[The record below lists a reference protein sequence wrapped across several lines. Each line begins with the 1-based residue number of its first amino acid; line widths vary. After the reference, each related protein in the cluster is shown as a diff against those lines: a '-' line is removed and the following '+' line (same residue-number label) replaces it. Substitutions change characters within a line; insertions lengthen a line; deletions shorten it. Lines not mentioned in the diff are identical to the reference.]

1 MAIAAD
7 VEAMFHQVR
16 VSPED
21 ADSLRFYW
29 KEDIFSDDP
38 PDTLQILM
46 HVFGA
51 RDSPACANYA
61 LKRIARDN
69 QEEFPAET
77 YETVVKNFYV
87 DDLLKSVHSVDAATK
102 LAKDLIAMLK
112 GSGFK
117 LTKFL
122 SNCEEVLKA
131 LPQSYV
137 AASAILDLDVEQL
150 ERALGIMWDTIND
163 VFTFVSKVKANEPTK
178 LGILSTSSSLFDP
191 LGFLA
196 PFLLVAR
203 LLIQDLWRL
212 GYDWDRVIDGKLLE
226 IWEKWLEGVKLV
238 PEIKLS
244 RRYLTSDETVQSIQL
259 HVFCDASEKAYGC
272 VAYLRFTLK
281 SGTHT
286 CAFVMAKSRLAPLK
300 TITLPRLELNA
311 ARIGARLSRLIVH
324 EVDLPIEKVV
334 YWSDSTIVLQYI
346 NNKTKRVKVF
356 VGNRVSDVLEL
367 SNRKQWKH
375 IKGSDNPADVVSRG
389 VIDPRK
395 LMDGNYFRGPPFLYT
410 DEDSWVVME
419 VALQLH
425 GCKKL
430 LYWQTD
436 PTHLI

>member
-1 MAIAAD
+1 MAKSVPRQIVSESTNLALQSLWEEEESSPSVYFQMVSDDSERRLHEAVERFWQQENIGILPEKEVVMSQEDHDAIDVLEEDTIKLKDGRYQVPMLWSKKKPKLQSNRTGALKRWMLLQKRLRRDSSMFQMMNKVIQGYLQEDPPYARKMSREEEKQSSPTTWYLPIHPVIHPNKPGKVRVVNDAAAVFDNESLNSNLITGPDLLSSLAGVLLRFRIGAVAVAAD

-16 VSPED
+16 VSPRD

-38 PDTLQILM
+38 PETLQMLV

-51 RDSPACANYA
+51 RDSPACATYA

-196 PFLLVAR
+196 PFLLC
-203 LLIQDLWRL
+203 
-212 GYDWDRVIDGKLLE
+212 Y
-226 IWEKWLEGVKLV
+226 
-238 PEIKLS
+238 
-244 RRYLTSDETVQSIQL
+244 
-259 HVFCDASEKAYGC
+259 
-272 VAYLRFTLK
+272 
-281 SGTHT
+281 
-286 CAFVMAKSRLAPLK
+286 
-300 TITLPRLELNA
+300 
-311 ARIGARLSRLIVH
+311 
-324 EVDLPIEKVV
+324 
-334 YWSDSTIVLQYI
+334 IVL
-346 NNKTKRVKVF
+346 
-356 VGNRVSDVLEL
+356 L
-367 SNRKQWKH
+367 
-375 IKGSDNPADVVSRG
+375 
-389 VIDPRK
+389 
-395 LMDGNYFRGPPFLYT
+395 
-410 DEDSWVVME
+410 
-419 VALQLH
+419 
-425 GCKKL
+425 
-430 LYWQTD
+430 
-436 PTHLI
+436 